1 MSQAAGTGTDSWS
14 NLAIASTSY
23 TEISMTLLWNSIQSK
38 LFLLNVCLTHFCFFR
53 VHRLEIAASSLH
65 DAGDYTFVPEGYS
78 QSLSAK
84 IHIIGTKTKLHWTRA
99 FFLLFIV
106 RYAFYLSN
114 DLVWFSA
121 DPPRVHLD
129 SLNFPDNTVTVVAG
143 NKLRLEIPISGE
155 PAPRVVWMKG
165 ERVRPFDSVLTPL
178 PTQKTTAP

>member
-1 MSQAAGTGTDSWS
+1 MVVSHISVFSESIDLKLQPAPFTMQEITLSYLRGIHRAF
-14 NLAIASTSY
+14 LPKSTS
-23 TEISMTLLWNSIQSK
+23 LVQK
-38 LFLLNVCLTHFCFFR
+38 LSFTG
-53 VHRLEIAASSLH
+53 LEL
-65 DAGDYTFVPEGYS
+65 
-78 QSLSAK
+78 
-84 IHIIGTKTKLHWTRA
+84 
-99 FFLLFIV
+99 FFLLFLLL
-106 RYAFYLSN
+106 YAFSLSN
-114 DLVWFSA
+114 DLIWFSA